1 VGVSVFSRRETIVLA
16 VLFVSFLVL
25 SIALA
30 PIQAATDP
38 ADPRLTTWR
47 TSPNGA
53 RAAYLTLEQLGIPVG
68 RAGRSFAVAAPTGA
82 PLAILAPGRILLE
95 EELAA
100 LMSWL
105 RNGGELLYVPST
117 LGRRIL
123 QPEILDSLGLRGV
136 FLADSLRPTVA
147 LPHRWT
153 DGLGSLPPSSWALS
167 PAVNAGAPGP
177 NLVVVSDSLAGIVG
191 PPVGDAGASAST
203 SVVMSDSL
211 PVLVERRVGEG
222 RAIVWTQGAWLR
234 NVRLRDQ
241 ADPMSLLAR
250 IAQELTASG
259 NTLYFDEYHHGFQ
272 EGGGPVRTS
281 LRFFGSTPL
290 GRATL
295 HLGVVGL
302 LALLVAGARF
312 GAPRAAPHPTRRSPM
327 EHVQALAQAYRRAKA
342 EDRLARL
349 TLIGLARRLKHRA
362 PPEDPGDT
370 PHWIS
375 ALPVP
380 SGSRNRILDAWNS
393 EPGPRLARLA
403 DAIDLTLSEGRGM

>member
-1 VGVSVFSRRETIVLA
+1 VSVFSRRETIVLT

-25 SIALA
+25 SIVLA
-30 PIQAATDP
+30 PIQAATNP
-38 ADPRLTTWR
+38 ADPRLTTFR
-47 TSPNGA
+47 ASPNGA
-53 RAAYLTLEQLGIPVG
+53 RAAYLTLEQLGVPVG
-68 RAGRSFAVAAPTGA
+68 RAGRSFAVAAPSGA

-95 EELAA
+95 EELSA
-100 LMSWL
+100 LMVWL
-105 RNGGELLYVPST
+105 RDGGQLLYVPST
-117 LGRRIL
+117 LGGRII

-136 FLADSLRPTVA
+136 FSADSLRPTVA

-153 DGLGSLPPSSWALS
+153 EGLESLPPSRWALS
-167 PAVNAGAPGP
+167 LGVGAVASGP
-177 NLVVVSDSLAGIVG
+177 TTVVTSDSLA
-191 PPVGDAGASAST
+191 
-203 SVVMSDSL
+203 
-211 PVLVERRVGEG
+211 VLVERPVGDG

-234 NVRLRDQ
+234 NARLRDA

-259 NTLYFDEYHHGFQ
+259 DTLYFDEYHHGFQ

-295 HLGVVGL
+295 HLGVIGL

-312 GAPRAAPHPTRRSPM
+312 GAPDAAPRPTRRSPM
-327 EHVQALAQAYRRAKA
+327 EHVQALAQAYRKA
-342 EDRLARL
+342 GAESRLARL

-370 PHWIS
+370 PHWIG

-380 SGSRNRILDAWNS
+380 SGSRTRILEAWNS